1 MEFEAPL
8 VTGPEL
14 PAQRQSVVFEEDV
27 IQFST
32 TMDYSLRPGD
42 KVLAPWGPDQQCYG
56 PGTVLLGLEARDPQ
70 RGKGAALGHSRSQ
83 AGDQA
88 EERAKWVSLQF
99 RGLRGLRSLPFHLQ
113 LHPEGGYR

>member
-32 TMDYSLRPGD
+32 AMDYSLRPGD

-70 RGKGAALGHSRSQ
+70 RGKGAALGHPGARLVIRLRKEQS
-83 AGDQA
+83 GYLD
-88 EERAKWVSLQF
+88 SL
-99 RGLRGLRSLPFHLQ
+99 GVLGA
-113 LHPEGGYR
+113 